1 MTSRYDVTWGW
12 TGLSHDASL
21 AVFVNDRLEFASHSE
36 RFSQV
41 KNERFVHAGLMHEA
55 LQYGV
60 PEEIFFYE
68 TPWLKKTRQAYA
80 GQYELIKKPSPDH
93 FLNMVYNVMLK
104 AGISKNGFPEQLPR
118 SQPTRHH
125 LAHAAGGY
133 YTSTYDHATIVVL
146 DSIGEW
152 ETFTIWEGIDNQL
165 HKRFSQRYPHSVGIW
180 YSAMTQRI
188 GLKPQEHEYI
198 LMGMAAIGDPKK
210 YYSEIKKDFIARM
223 PDRSNP
229 RVKFRRNCH
238 RGCRD
243 WRPDLNTPQDYADIA
258 AATQRIYEEIFTGI
272 LEYTRTHYPS
282 RNLVLMGGCV
292 LNCVANSL
300 AANYYDDIWIMPNP
314 GDAGSA
320 IGCVLAHKKQRLE
333 FTHAFL
339 GADIPGEYPIEEI
352 LEDLHEHK
360 ITAVA
365 SGRAE
370 FGPRALGNRSIL
382 ADPRGADVK
391 DRVNRIKQRES
402 FRPFAPMIL
411 EEHAYRYFDM
421 PVKTSPY
428 MQFVAKCKRP
438 KEFPAIIHYD
448 NTSRVQTVG
457 KEMGPVRTLLERWY
471 AETGCPMLLNTSLN
485 IKGKPLVN
493 IHHDAV
499 RWSAEYGVDIC
510 LPR

>member
-1 MTSRYDVTWGW
+1 MITWGW

-21 AVFVNDRLEFASHSE
+21 AVFHKDNLVFAAHSE
-36 RFSQV
+36 RYSKR
-41 KNERFVHAGLMHEA
+41 KNDKIIHPGLMQDA
-55 LQYGV
+55 FAYG
-60 PEEIFFYE
+60 PPDEIFFYE
-68 TPWLKKTRQAYA
+68 TPWLKKTRQLYA
-80 GQYELIKKPSPDH
+80 GQYGLLKKESPDY
-93 FLNMVYNVMLK
+93 FLKMVNDTLRK
-104 AGISKNGFPEQLPR
+104 SSISNGDLPP
-118 SQPTRHH
+118 SQYTRHH
-125 LAHAAGGY
+125 HSHAAGGY

-198 LMGMAAIGDPKK
+198 LMGMAAIGDPNK
-210 YYSEIKKDFIARM
+210 YYNDIKNDFIARM

-238 RGCRD
+238 RGCLD
-243 WRPDLNTPQDYADIA
+243 WRPDLRTPQDYADIA
-258 AATQRIYEEIFTGI
+258 SATQRIYEEIFTGI
-272 LEYTRTHYPS
+272 LEYTRIHYPS

-300 AANYYDDIWIMPNP
+300 AADYYDDIWIMPNP

-320 IGCVLAHKKQRLE
+320 IGCVLAHKKKRIN
-333 FTHAFL
+333 FDHAYL
-339 GADIPGEYPIEEI
+339 GTDIPGPYPIEEV

-370 FGPRALGNRSIL
+370 FGPRALGHRSIL
-382 ADPRGADVK
+382 ADPRGSDVK
-391 DRVNRIKQRES
+391 DRVNQLKQREA

-411 EEHAYRYFDM
+411 EEYADQYFEM
-421 PVKTSPY
+421 PVPTSPY
-428 MQFVAKCKRP
+428 MQYVAKCKHP
-438 KEFPAIIHYD
+438 DKFPAIVHYD

-457 KEMGPVRTLLERWY
+457 KEMGPVRKLLERWHS
-471 AETGCPMLLNTSLN
+471 ETGCPMLLNTSLN
-485 IKGKPLVN
+485 IKGQPLVN
-493 IHHDAV
+493 CNHDAN
-499 RWSAEYGVDIC
+499 RWIIKNGVDIC
-510 LPR
+510 LPV